1 MVLVSANKI
10 VKENYSATTLCLI
23 LCKIRSRD
31 ELWLMKGWIVVNE
44 RMMIDHFFINHN
56 SPHGQIVYKIVH
68 KIVAPKPLDC

>member
-31 ELWLMKGWIVVNE
+31 ELWLMKG
-44 RMMIDHFFINHN
+44 
-56 SPHGQIVYKIVH
+56 
-68 KIVAPKPLDC
+68 